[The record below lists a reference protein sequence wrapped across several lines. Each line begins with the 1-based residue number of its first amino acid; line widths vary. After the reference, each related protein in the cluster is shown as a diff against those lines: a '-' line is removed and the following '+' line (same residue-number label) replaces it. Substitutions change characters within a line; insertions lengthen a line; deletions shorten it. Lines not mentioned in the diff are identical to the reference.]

1 MSLTSSRR
9 PLYEVKA
16 GLFRSLAHPIRI
28 HVLELLCDGNEH
40 TVTELQQHTG
50 LEPSH
55 LSSHL
60 AVLRK
65 NQVVTS
71 QRRGSHVYYVVSTAE
86 VADLLASARR
96 FLTDIAQ
103 ATHEEF
109 AEVDSLPDLPN
120 PAL

>member
-1 MSLTSSRR
+1 MSLSQSHR
-9 PLYEVKA
+9 PMYEVKA
-16 GLFRSLAHPIRI
+16 GLFKSLAHPIRI
-28 HVLELLCDGNEH
+28 HVLELLCDGEEH

-50 LEPSH
+50 LEASH

-71 QRRGSHVYYVVSTAE
+71 QRRGSHVYYVVSTPE

-96 FLTDIAQ
+96 FLTDITQ
-103 ATHEEF
+103 AKH
-109 AEVDSLPDLPN
+109 
-120 PAL
+120 